1 MDFLIIWALIF
12 LGVYL
17 LFSVVRKGFKRTV
30 SDTKEK
36 IERAAEAAIS
46 EPIKMADRVSE
57 NVKKRVSSVDD
68 EYFAEALRE
77 IKSGTQHEATW
88 ARALSMSDGDPKR
101 AESNYIKLR
110 SKNLSEQKT

>member
-1 MDFLIIWALIF
+1 MEFLVVWAGIL

-30 SDTKEK
+30 SDTKK
-36 IERAAEAAIS
+36 TIERAAETAIS

-77 IKSGTQHEATW
+77 IKSGTQDEATW

-101 AESNYIKLR
+101 SESNYIKLR
-110 SKNLSEQKT
+110 SKNLSEQKS